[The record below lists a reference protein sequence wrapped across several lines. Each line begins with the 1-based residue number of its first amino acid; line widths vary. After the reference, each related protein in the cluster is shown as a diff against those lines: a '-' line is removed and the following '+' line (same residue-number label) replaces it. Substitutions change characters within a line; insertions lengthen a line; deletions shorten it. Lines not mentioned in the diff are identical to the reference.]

1 MRAGYLE
8 PSTCLRRPTTHRT
21 RADTFAVPLL
31 ARVSRC
37 SRRSHQHMRLY
48 GSTGLEQKG
57 NRSAPRS
64 PTGTIVVSVGK
75 RALARHLA
83 HPDIGLP
90 WSIEDFALLRVS
102 AARALVR
109 DILLLH
115 RTSQHFTAFTA
126 RAVRRISDATCS
138 LQRPCGPSVLPSRSS
153 RVFIFLCEQLLR
165 APPVKTRGVLAFRPR
180 FQLASSEEESRLW
193 CRPASTS
200 GQTRSGSGTAK
211 ASGHDVPFI
220 RALVDSLVRCPQAR
234 FRTFPGNDVLG
245 TRGEKCCRIKIGS
258 QKGRVQV
265 ALHRLVL
272 HRDRCASA
280 ARAAFSPSCRSH
292 DTIGRAGCCVWELR
306 SGCRPYLQRCA

>member
-1 MRAGYLE
+1 MPPDVTRALLDVATLHTQSSKVEGRAASRARGAHTVKVPRASCTRCRASRSSMRAGYLE
-8 PSTCLRRPTTHRT
+8 PSTCLRRPTAHRT

-31 ARVSRC
+31 ARVTRC

-126 RAVRRISDATCS
+126 RAVRRISDAACS

-153 RVFIFLCEQLLR
+153 RVFIFLCEQL
-165 APPVKTRGVLAFRPR
+165 VK
-180 FQLASSEEESRLW
+180 
-193 CRPASTS
+193 
-200 GQTRSGSGTAK
+200 
-211 ASGHDVPFI
+211 
-220 RALVDSLVRCPQAR
+220 
-234 FRTFPGNDVLG
+234 
-245 TRGEKCCRIKIGS
+245 
-258 QKGRVQV
+258 
-265 ALHRLVL
+265 
-272 HRDRCASA
+272 
-280 ARAAFSPSCRSH
+280 
-292 DTIGRAGCCVWELR
+292 CV
-306 SGCRPYLQRCA
+306 